1 MLASMSSA
9 DFVHTKGL
17 GSALWTC
24 RYLRMACS
32 SSRVDRWVPRRMQFC
47 VSVANQRSTW
57 LSYQWWTNDNGTFIA
72 FGIHGQVIHVDP
84 SRGLVI
90 AVNRARL
97 EANLSP
103 ASL

>member
-1 MLASMSSA
+1 
-9 DFVHTKGL
+9 
-17 GSALWTC
+17 
-24 RYLRMACS
+24 
-32 SSRVDRWVPRRMQFC
+32 MQFC

-103 ASL
+103 ASLQAGVARFDAIRAALDAELSAPIEPR